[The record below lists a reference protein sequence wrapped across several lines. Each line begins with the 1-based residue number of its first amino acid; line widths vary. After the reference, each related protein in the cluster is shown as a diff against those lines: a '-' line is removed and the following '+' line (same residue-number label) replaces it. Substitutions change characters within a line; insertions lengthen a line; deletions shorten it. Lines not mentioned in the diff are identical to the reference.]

1 MSDVIWTGFASVLTL
16 QALAL
21 NFFGV
26 VVGIVFGV
34 IPGLSAATAIALFL
48 PITFGMEP
56 VVAIALMMGLY
67 IGASSG
73 GFIAAILLNIPGKPS
88 AVATTFDG
96 YPLARDGQAGRAL
109 GASVVFSFIGGL
121 ISMFA
126 MLFIAPPLSDLAMR
140 FGPIEYFAAT
150 FAALMLLG
158 SLTGDSLV
166 KGLLAGLI
174 GLMLAL
180 VGSAPIDYTPR
191 FDFGFYQLSEGFPQ
205 LAVLVGMFA
214 ITEVVKAARGD
225 PAEAAARPL
234 AFRMR
239 GFGISL
245 KETVEQ
251 MPNAIRS
258 SVIGIFIGIL
268 PALGGTAASLVAY
281 TAAKN
286 ASKEPQ
292 KFGKGSMHGLVAS
305 ETANN
310 AVIGGDMI
318 PLLTLG
324 IPGDVVT
331 ALLLGAL
338 TLHGLTP
345 GPLLLKT
352 HGDLLYA
359 IFAALMIANAMMLI
373 VQFFGIRLFV
383 KLLVIRR
390 YYLFPI
396 IVAMCAVGAYSANNV
411 SFDVMV
417 FGIFGLVGY
426 LLSAAGFPF
435 APVIVGFI
443 LGPLLEINLRRGLML
458 TDGNFLDFFRSPIA
472 LVFFATAALLVGA
485 TVRYRRKLA
494 AQPALAA
501 DATLR

>member
-1 MSDVIWTGFASVLTL
+1 MSDVIWSGFASVLSV
-16 QALAL
+16 QALAFNL
-21 NFFGV
+21 FGV
-26 VVGIVFGV
+26 VVGIIFGV

-96 YPLARDGQAGRAL
+96 YPMARNGEAGRAL

-126 MLFIAPPLSDLAMR
+126 MLFIAPPLSELAMK

-158 SLTGDSLV
+158 SLTGDSLI

-205 LAVLVGMFA
+205 LAVLIGMFA
-214 ITEVVKAARGD
+214 IAEVVKAARRD
-225 PAEAAARPL
+225 PAVEAARPL
-234 AFRMR
+234 DFRMR

-245 KETVEQ
+245 KETIQQ

-286 ASKEPQ
+286 ASKEKE

-359 IFAALMIANAMMLI
+359 IFAALMIANVMMLV
-373 VQFFGIRLFV
+373 VQFFGIRIFV
-383 KLLVIRR
+383 RLLSVKK

-396 IVAMCAVGAYSANNV
+396 IVAMCAVGAFSANNV
-411 SFDVMV
+411 GFDVV
-417 FGIFGLVGY
+417 IFGGFGVVGW
-426 LLSAAGFPF
+426 LLLKGGFPF

-443 LGPLLEINLRRGLML
+443 LGPLLEINLRRGLM
-458 TDGNFLDFFRSPIA
+458 TTGGDFLPFFQSPIA
-472 LVFFATAALLVGA
+472 LVFFATAALLVGG
-485 TVRYRRKLA
+485 VVRQRYR
-494 AQPALAA
+494 
-501 DATLR
+501 LRVQAKA